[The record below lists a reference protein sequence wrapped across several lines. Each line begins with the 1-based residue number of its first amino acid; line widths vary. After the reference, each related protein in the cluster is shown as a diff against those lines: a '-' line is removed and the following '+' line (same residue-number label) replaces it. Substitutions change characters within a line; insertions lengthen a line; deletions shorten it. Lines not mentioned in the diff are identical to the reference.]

1 MEHGHGTR
9 AVSLNCI
16 LFTCIIKVQLKRC
29 LIKVCQVK
37 QKCKIDPSAC
47 VGTGAEICN
56 GCMFTVYKRF
66 WKIRLESKWNMP
78 FLGRSSRKFPGATEH
93 LKS

>member
-1 MEHGHGTR
+1 MC
-9 AVSLNCI
+9 SSDLNQSSI
-16 LFTCIIKVQLKRC
+16 KTLFDKSMPSK
-29 LIKVCQVK
+29 KK
-37 QKCKIDPSAC
+37 QKRKIDPSAC

-78 FLGRSSRKFPGATEH
+78 FLGRSRRKFPGAMKH
-93 LKS
+93 L